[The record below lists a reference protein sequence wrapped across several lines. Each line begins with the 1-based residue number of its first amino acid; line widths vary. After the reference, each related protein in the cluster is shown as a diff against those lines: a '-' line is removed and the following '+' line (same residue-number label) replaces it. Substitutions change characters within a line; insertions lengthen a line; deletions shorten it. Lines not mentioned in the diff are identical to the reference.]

1 MITWIGDEKYKDEMH
16 ARRGESIVGKVQ
28 YMKRMEEVDY
38 VNLVDEVDNKSEV
51 SRKLDWLG

>member
-51 SRKLDWLG
+51 SRKLD